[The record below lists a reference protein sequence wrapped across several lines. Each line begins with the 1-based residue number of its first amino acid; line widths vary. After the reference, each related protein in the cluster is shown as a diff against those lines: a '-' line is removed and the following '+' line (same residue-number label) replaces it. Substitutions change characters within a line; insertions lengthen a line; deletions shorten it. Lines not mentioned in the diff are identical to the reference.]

1 MKAIKGLFGGK
12 SKQKGDPGPN
22 LMSAA
27 SPTGSRDEGLGGRA
41 EQSSPATV
49 RGGENAQANAPAKAE
64 SSPKQQQQQQQQ
76 QQQVSAEVMDARLE
90 VAINSTMDFLAN
102 EGLEVPNLFR
112 AVAQPRE
119 VENVMK
125 IVRAGREYDFI
136 TANDAATTVG
146 VLKLSIAE
154 KSKAVFP
161 TSLLEPLAEIIKEH
175 RHSPKER
182 ISKLQKLLQGSV
194 TKGVVS
200 SLFLNLLGLL
210 NLVNEHSASN
220 GTQVCMTTTYT
231 QTLNSQLQ

>member
-64 SSPKQQQQQQQQ
+64 SSPKQQQQQ

-154 KSKAVFP
+154 KSQAVFP
-161 TSLLEPLAEIIKEH
+161 TSLLEPLAEIIKEY

-200 SLFLNLLGLL
+200 ALFLNLLGLL

-220 GTQVCMTTTYT
+220 GTQVCMTTT
-231 QTLNSQLQ
+231 TLTTKP

>member
-27 SPTGSRDEGLGGRA
+27 SPAGSRDEGLGGRA

-64 SSPKQQQQQQQQ
+64 SSPKQQQ

-220 GTQVCMTTTYT
+220 GTQVCMSTTTLT
-231 QTLNSQLQ
+231 TKP

>member
-64 SSPKQQQQQQQQ
+64 SSPKQQQQQ

-220 GTQVCMTTTYT
+220 GTQVCMSTTTLT
-231 QTLNSQLQ
+231 TKP